1 MEELLSAKPVY
12 LDYNATTP
20 VDPQVAEAI
29 PGWLQEEFGNPSS
42 THLFGRRARA
52 ALDQAREEV
61 AALIGAGADEIV
73 FTGSATEANNLALLG
88 VAGTLEGTGRHLVVS
103 AIEHPSVAG
112 PAARLEAMGWRV
124 TRVPVDGEGRL
135 MVEALESALTSDTA
149 LVSVMYANNETGTLQ
164 PIEAV
169 SALTRE
175 RGVLLHVDAAQ
186 APGRVPLDVNAPQVD
201 LLTLAGHKF
210 HAPKGIGALYVR
222 RGVTLT
228 PLIHGG
234 GQERGLR
241 PGTENLAW
249 IRALGRAAVL
259 ARDAVAHEAVHL
271 EAMRDRLHRLLLQGV
286 PGLALNGHPELRLPN
301 TLNVSFPGVQGRI
314 LLARVGHLVAAS
326 TGSACHGDAQNEGV
340 LAAMGLSEA
349 RIRGAVRLSVGRF
362 TTNQEVD
369 RAAEVLIQAWRA
381 AVGLDAQ
388 PVL

>member
-1 MEELLSAKPVY
+1 MEELLSSKPIY

-20 VDPQVAEAI
+20 VDPRVAEAI

-88 VAGTLEGTGRHLVVS
+88 VAGALEETGRHLVIS

-112 PAARLEAMGWRV
+112 PAARLEALGWRV

-271 EAMRDRLHRLLLQGV
+271 QAMRDRLHRLLLQGV

-301 TLNVSFPGVQGRI
+301 TLNVSFPSVQGRI

-326 TGSACHGDAQNEGV
+326 TGSACHGDAQDKGV
-340 LAAMGLSEA
+340 LAAMGLPEA
-349 RIRGAVRLSVGRF
+349 RIRGAVRLSVGRY